1 MGHTDMGNMDMGNT
15 ASRGKSTKGD
25 DGNIKKGEDNHVFS
39 VLLTDK
45 NKKASRLLTK
55 RDSAGLA
62 IVVSKEDEQNTP
74 KALTRKVS

>member
-1 MGHTDMGNMDMGNT
+1 MF
-15 ASRGKSTKGD
+15 
-25 DGNIKKGEDNHVFS
+25 I